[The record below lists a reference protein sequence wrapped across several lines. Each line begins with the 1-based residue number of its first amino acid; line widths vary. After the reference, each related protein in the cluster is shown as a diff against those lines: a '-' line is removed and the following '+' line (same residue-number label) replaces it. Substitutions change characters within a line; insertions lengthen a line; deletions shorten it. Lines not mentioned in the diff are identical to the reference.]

1 MARQN
6 RSEIFDP
13 NEVSV
18 MHCINRAVR
27 RAMLCGVDKFSGKS
41 YEHRRDWIKQRLIYL
56 AKFYGI
62 DVLGY
67 AIMGNHMHVILRNR
81 PDVVGNLVRPRNRS
95 TDLVLVSQTQRQR
108 WPTMRS
114 NRIRAEHAAS
124 E

>member
-6 RSEIFDP
+6 RREVFDP

-41 YEHRRDWIKQRLIYL
+41 YEHRRDWVKERLIYL
-56 AKFYGI
+56 AQFYGI

-67 AIMGNHMHVILRNR
+67 AIMGNHLHVILRNR
-81 PDVVGNLVRPRNRS
+81 P
-95 TDLVLVSQTQRQR
+95 
-108 WPTMRS
+108 
-114 NRIRAEHAAS
+114 
-124 E
+124 

>member
-81 PDVVGNLVRPRNRS
+81 PEAALNCLSAELSELGSILMQLLFLVP
-95 TDLVLVSQTQRQR
+95 
-108 WPTMRS
+108 
-114 NRIRAEHAAS
+114 I
-124 E
+124 